1 MVDKDQI
8 LKFIRDNEVL
18 FRSKYHVVKMGV
30 FGSCARN
37 EQDELSDIDLIVEF
51 EANTKNL
58 HMIKKEIMELFKR
71 KFNVSIDI
79 CREKYIKPI
88 FKEQI
93 LVESEYVYRV

>member
-1 MVDKDQI
+1 MVEKGQI
-8 LKFIRDNEVL
+8 LKFIRDNEML

-30 FGSCARN
+30 FGSYARN

-51 EANTKNL
+51 EADTKNL
-58 HMIKKEIMELFKR
+58 HAIKKKIRELFKR
-71 KFNVSIDI
+71 QFNVSVDI

-93 LVESEYVYRV
+93 LRESEYVYRV

>member
-1 MVDKDQI
+1 MVEKDQI
-8 LKFIRDNEVL
+8 LKFISENEVL
-18 FRSKYHVVKMGV
+18 FRNKYHVVKMGV

-51 EANTKNL
+51 ETDTKNL
-58 HMIKKEIMELFKR
+58 HKIKSEIKELFKG
-71 KFNVSIDI
+71 KFNVNIDI

-93 LVESEYVYRV
+93 LRESVYVYRY

>member
-1 MVDKDQI
+1 MIEKDQI
-8 LKFIRDNEVL
+8 LKFISENEVL

-37 EQDELSDIDLIVEF
+37 EQNELSDIDLIVEF
-51 EANTKNL
+51 EADTKNL
-58 HMIKKEIMELFKR
+58 HKIKNEIKELFKR
-71 KFNVSIDI
+71 KFNVNIDI

-93 LVESEYVYRV
+93 LRESIYVYRH

>member
-1 MVDKDQI
+1 MIEKDQI
-8 LKFIRDNEVL
+8 LKFINENEVL

-51 EANTKNL
+51 EADTKNL
-58 HMIKKEIMELFKR
+58 HKIKNEIIDLFKR
-71 KFNVSIDI
+71 KFNVNIDI
-79 CREKYIKPI
+79 CREKYINPI

-93 LVESEYVYRV
+93 LRESVYVYRY